1 MDIVSHGLWGGIAFG
16 RHAKKAF
23 FIALFFGL
31 LPDLFAFTIV
41 FIQYL
46 LRGYFI
52 HGPIPAIPPY
62 VHLLYSLS
70 HSLIVSLSVLMLGLF
85 IWRSR
90 AWVMAAWPL
99 HILFDIV
106 THDVQFFPTPF
117 LWPFSTPY
125 VDGIPWSIP
134 WVFWMNWGSL
144 ILLYGLWLVL
154 KPTNIQIKYKS
165 TNKIK
170 E

>member
-16 RHAKKAF
+16 RTGKRLWLIAF
-23 FIALFFGL
+23 LFGL
-31 LPDLFAFTIV
+31 WPDLFAFTIV

-46 LRGYFI
+46 FRGYFI

-62 VHLLYSLS
+62 VHLLYGIS
-70 HSLIVSLSVLMLGLF
+70 HSLVVAVSVLLLAWLF
-85 IWRSR
+85 FRSR
-90 AWVMAAWPL
+90 AAVVAAWPL

-125 VDGIPWSIP
+125 VDGIPWSMP
-134 WVFWMNWGSL
+134 WVFWMNWGAL
-144 ILLYGLWLVL
+144 VVLYVVWWFS
-154 KPTNIQIKYKS
+154 KRKRT
-165 TNKIK
+165 
-170 E
+170 